1 MLYFVYNLR
10 TYVSPLCDRM
20 EIEMAKDYKDI
31 RKPWFR
37 FVKKIMRLFVKES
50 EFVYLG
56 EKINEPTIILSN
68 HVGTS
73 APLAWE
79 LYGKTHFRFWGASE
93 MNSGLIH
100 LYKYQ
105 TRIYYHGKKHWNLHL
120 ARLFC
125 IIASPLTYMFYKG
138 INLISTY
145 HDIRFT
151 KTISES
157 IHTLDEGKSV
167 VIFPEISDKGYLDV
181 LEGFH
186 QGFTVLGSILLKKGK
201 DVPITVAYYKKSE
214 RRYIIDRP
222 VMLSE
227 IFVEGRSRE
236 EIAKQLCDRCNY
248 LGQMDINNKES
259 ATELKKVAVNH

>member
-1 MLYFVYNLR
+1 M
-10 TYVSPLCDRM
+10 
-20 EIEMAKDYKDI
+20 KDKEYKDI

-37 FVKKIMRLFVKES
+37 FVKKIMRLFIKET

-56 EKINEPTIILSN
+56 DEINEPTIILSN

-79 LYGKTHFRFWGASE
+79 LYGNIPFRFWGASE
-93 MNSGLIH
+93 MNSGLIK

-105 TRIYYHGKKHWNLHL
+105 SRVFYHEKKHWNLHL

-125 IIASPLTYMFYKG
+125 LIASPLTNMFYKG

-145 HDIRFT
+145 QDIKFK

-157 IHTLDEGKSV
+157 IESIKDGKSV
-167 VIFPEISDKGYLDV
+167 IIFPEISDKGYLDV

-186 QGFTVLGSILLKKGK
+186 QGFTVLGSILLKKGM
-201 DVPITVAYYKKSE
+201 DIPITVAYYKKSE
-214 RRYIIDRP
+214 KRYIVDR
-222 VMLSE
+222 VALLSDV
-227 IFVEGRSRE
+227 FKEGVSRE
-236 EIAKQLCDRCNY
+236 EIAAKLCARCNE
-248 LGQMDINNKES
+248 LGQMQIKKDDTVEDAEAVKAES
-259 ATELKKVAVNH
+259 K

>member
-1 MLYFVYNLR
+1 
-10 TYVSPLCDRM
+10 
-20 EIEMAKDYKDI
+20 MAKNGYKDI

-37 FVKKIMRLFVKES
+37 VIKKIMRWFIKPS

-56 EKINEPTIILSN
+56 EKISEPTIVLSN

-79 LYGKTHFRFWGASE
+79 LYGNLPFRFWGAYE
-93 MNSGLIH
+93 MNAGLVK

-105 TRIYYHGKKHWNLHL
+105 TRIYYHEKKHWNLHL

-125 IIASPLTYMFYKG
+125 LIASPLTYMFYKG
-138 INLISTY
+138 INLIPTF
-145 HDIRFT
+145 HDIRFK
-151 KTISES
+151 KTVSES
-157 IHTLDEGKSV
+157 IEALDSGKSII
-167 VIFPEISDKGYLDV
+167 IFPEISDKGYLDV

-201 DVPITVAYYKKSE
+201 DMPITVAYYRKNEK
-214 RRYIIDRP
+214 RYIIDRP

-227 IFVEGRSRE
+227 IFVDGVSRE
-236 EIAKQLCDRCNY
+236 EIAKQLCDRCNQ
-248 LGQMDINNKES
+248 LGQMEIENKEKEES
-259 ATELKKVAVNH
+259 TEKVPVHV

>member
-1 MLYFVYNLR
+1 
-10 TYVSPLCDRM
+10 
-20 EIEMAKDYKDI
+20 MAKNGYKDI

-37 FVKKIMRLFVKES
+37 VIKKIMRWFIKPS

-56 EKINEPTIILSN
+56 EKISEPTIVLSN

-79 LYGKTHFRFWGASE
+79 LYGNLPFRFWGAYE
-93 MNSGLIH
+93 MNAGLVK

-105 TRIYYHGKKHWNLHL
+105 TRIYYHEKKHWNLHL

-125 IIASPLTYMFYKG
+125 LIASPLTYMFYKG
-138 INLISTY
+138 INLIPTF
-145 HDIRFT
+145 HDIRFK
-151 KTISES
+151 KTVSES
-157 IHTLDEGKSV
+157 IEALDSGKSII
-167 VIFPEISDKGYLDV
+167 IFPEISDKGYLDV

-201 DVPITVAYYKKSE
+201 DMPITVAYYRKNEK
-214 RRYIIDRP
+214 RYIVDRP

-227 IFVEGRSRE
+227 IFVDGVSRE
-236 EIAKQLCDRCNY
+236 EIAKQLCDRCNQ
-248 LGQMDINNKES
+248 LGQMEIDGKEES
-259 ATELKKVAVNH
+259 TEKVPVHV